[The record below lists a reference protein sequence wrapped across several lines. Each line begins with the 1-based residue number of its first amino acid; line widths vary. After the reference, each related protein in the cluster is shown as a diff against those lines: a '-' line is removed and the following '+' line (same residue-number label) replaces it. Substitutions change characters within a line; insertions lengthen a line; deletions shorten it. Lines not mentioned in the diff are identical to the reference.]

1 MNNNNSNQINALV
14 VDDDL
19 LMRSVISEMLNKLG
33 FENVETA
40 SNGQIALGKLVSA
53 EKPYGLIVCDLNM
66 PEMDGVEFMR
76 LAKDSEFSGN
86 IILVSG
92 EDKRLLEIAYD
103 LGAAQ
108 NLNILGAL
116 SKPPTLPA
124 MEELVANLVST
135 QPEKRHTF
143 PHIPISK
150 EDLELG
156 LNGDGD
162 ELLLYY
168 QPVVHIPSGEVTGV
182 ESLARWN
189 HPSRGIL
196 GPETFI
202 DLAEAHGLMDSL
214 SRKIFEMAARQAL
227 QWVDQKLF
235 LKTSINF
242 SLNSFANPDFVR
254 QLLELTD
261 KIAIEPKYLML
272 EIGEG
277 QVMDDELNCME
288 SLMRLRFKK
297 FGLTLDDFGSR
308 NSSLAQLKSI
318 PFTEF
323 KLDRSFVHG
332 AVKNSATRSVL
343 ESCISLAKKLDMEI
357 VAKGVENREDWDLV
371 ESLGCDSVQ
380 GSFCSEPLSSEDLE
394 GFIDSWQPPVR
405 PRD

>member
-1 MNNNNSNQINALV
+1 MNNNSKEINTLV

-33 FENVETA
+33 FESVETA
-40 SNGQIALGKLVSA
+40 SNGQVALGKLIST
-53 EKPYGLIVCDLNM
+53 ETPYKLIVCDLNM
-66 PEMDGVEFMR
+66 PEMDGIEFMR
-76 LAKDSEFSGN
+76 LAKESGFSGN
-86 IILVSG
+86 IILISG
-92 EDKRLLEIAYD
+92 EDKRLLDIAYD
-103 LGAAQ
+103 MGAAQ
-108 NLNILGAL
+108 GLDILGVL

-124 MEELVANLVST
+124 MEELVANLVSSKA
-135 QPEKRHTF
+135 EKRHTF

-150 EDLELG
+150 EELELG
-156 LNGDGD
+156 IDGDGD

-189 HPSRGIL
+189 HPSRGVL

-202 DLAEAHGLMDSL
+202 ALAEEHGLIDSL
-214 SRKIFEMAARQAL
+214 SKKIFEMASRQAS
-227 QWVDQKLF
+227 QWVDEKLF
-235 LKTSINF
+235 LKTSVNF
-242 SLNSFANPDFVR
+242 SLSSFANPDFANH
-254 QLLELTD
+254 LLKVTD
-261 KIAIEPKYLML
+261 KIGIEPKHLAL

-277 QVMDDELNCME
+277 QVMDNELNCME
-288 SLMRLRFKK
+288 SLMGMRFQK
-297 FGLTLDDFGSR
+297 FGLTVDDFGSR
-308 NSSLAQLKSI
+308 NSSLEQLKNI

-332 AVKNSATRSVL
+332 AIRNSGTRSVL
-343 ESCISLAKKLDMEI
+343 ETCISLAKNLEMVI

-380 GSFCSEPLSSEDLE
+380 GSFCSEPLSSADLE
-394 GFIDSWQPPVR
+394 VFIDSWQPPER